1 MQGTWLWLLPNG
13 RSAGRA
19 GCSLCTERRPMM
31 RMCYGRRLNAVGR
44 FYVPLDMLN
53 IQVPAAAHFFDWYI
67 HRVWGVPPGENWFIY

>member
-1 MQGTWLWLLPNG
+1 
-13 RSAGRA
+13 
-19 GCSLCTERRPMM
+19 MM